1 MICPRCHA
9 PAPDAEPDCPSCG
22 AQMAE
27 SATVAIGRDAPTGFP
42 LPDLDGLTRLPSV
55 PLAGDAM
62 TRLPDA
68 VTGVRPSRNDDDGA
82 DAPTSLRGTVSD
94 EDASVTGGVASQPG
108 KDGGPL
114 AAGQAFG
121 PRYHIISLIGLGGM
135 GAVYQAWDAELDV
148 VVALKVIRPEVAAD
162 PEAARSL
169 ERRFKRELLLARQ
182 VTHSNV
188 VRIHDLGEI
197 GGVKYISMPFV
208 EGSDLASV
216 LQREE
221 KLSVARTLRIART
234 ALSGLVAAH
243 DAGVVHRDLKPANLM
258 ITEGD
263 NALIMDFGIARS
275 TGEADPRIA
284 ATERPGATSPRSYG
298 DTTVGQIVGTIE
310 YMAPEQAR
318 GEEADQRADIY
329 AFGLIL
335 YDMLLGRRRH
345 RHATTAVAE
354 LRERM
359 AQTPPSPR
367 SVDEAIPE
375 AVDAIVMRCLK
386 PDPAARFQTSAD
398 LVAAFDRLD
407 AVGKPLPSDKRLVH
421 LIVAGGLAIIVLM
434 FALSWIFVRPRPPAP
449 AKDPVP
455 VIIADFDNSVGDP
468 VFDGTLERALG
479 VAVEE
484 ASFITSYSR
493 TDAAKLATKLT
504 PGSTLTP
511 SMARLVAMR
520 EGVRVVL
527 AGRIERDGGG
537 YAVTLRAL
545 NPADGTQTW
554 GARAVSPSK
563 QGVLSAV
570 NRLAVDLRKS
580 LGDSPRAATA
590 ESLTSASLEAVQ
602 EYSNGQDLANAG
614 KHEEA
619 IAHYRSAVERD
630 PRFGRAYSGW
640 ATAAYYLG
648 RADEASTQWKKA
660 LALLD
665 GMTEREKYRT
675 LGAYYLGFAKNYEKA
690 IENYQSLVRLYPTD
704 LAGHNNLAFAYFNV
718 LDFGKA
724 KAEGDKARRLYPRNI
739 LIGNNYALYAMYA
752 GDFTGSAEQARKLI
766 EQDPSF
772 FKNYL
777 PLAVAALANGDVPG
791 ALDAY
796 QRMSA
801 TTSAGASLAAI
812 GLPDALLYA
821 GRFKDAEAE
830 LKRGIAADEKADKRE
845 PAAVKLVALGE
856 VYQAT
861 GRPEL
866 AAGAAKRA
874 AEMGKEEAALVPA
887 GRLLAQLGRSSEAM
901 AIASRL
907 SGKLE
912 PQSRAHGRIVEASVA
927 MQAGR
932 WADAIDALRG
942 AVKFADL
949 WLARYD
955 MGVAYVRAG
964 HEVEALAELDACS
977 KRRGEATALF
987 LDDTPTFRALAA
999 LPYWLGRAQEGAGQR
1014 AAALASYH
1022 AYLETHEGAPSD
1034 PLVVDARKRIQ

>member
-22 AQMAE
+22 TRLPEA
-27 SATVAIGRDAPTGFP
+27 VTGLSP
-42 LPDLDGLTRLPSV
+42 AGEALTRLPGAV
-55 PLAGDAM
+55 AEARPPGGNGGD
-62 TRLPDA
+62 
-68 VTGVRPSRNDDDGA
+68 V
-82 DAPTSLRGTVSD
+82 DAPTSLGGTDSD
-94 EDASVTGGVASQPG
+94 EDGGLTGGAGSRPQRET
-108 KDGGPL
+108 GPL
-114 AAGQAFG
+114 TPGQAFG

-135 GAVYQAWDAELDV
+135 GAVYQAWDSELDV

-208 EGSDLASV
+208 QGSDLSSV
-216 LQREE
+216 LQKEE
-221 KLSVARTLRIART
+221 KLSVARTLCVART

-243 DAGVVHRDLKPANLM
+243 AAGVVHRDLKPANLM

-284 ATERPGATSPRSYG
+284 ATDRPGAVGPRRHA

-335 YDMLLGRRRH
+335 YDTLLGRRRH
-345 RHATTAVAE
+345 TRATTAVAE

-359 AQTPPSPR
+359 AQLPPSPR
-367 SVDEAIPE
+367 SLDPAIPE
-375 AVDAIVMRCLK
+375 PVDAIVMHCLA
-386 PDPAARFQTSAD
+386 PDPAARFQTSAE

-407 AVGKPLPSDKRLVH
+407 AVGKPLPSDRRLVH
-421 LIVAGGLAIIVLM
+421 FIVAGGLAIIVIM

-449 AKDPVP
+449 ARDPVP
-455 VIIADFDNSVGDP
+455 VIIADFDNSVRDP
-468 VFDGTLERALG
+468 VFEGTLERALG

-493 TDAAKLATKLT
+493 TDALKMATKLT

-545 NPADGTQTW
+545 DPADGRQTW
-554 GARAVSPSK
+554 GAKATSPTK
-563 QGVLSAV
+563 EGVLAAV
-570 NRLAVDLRKS
+570 NRLAVDLRRT
-580 LGDSPRAATA
+580 LGDTPRVGTG
-590 ESLTSASLEAVQ
+590 ESLTSASLEAVR
-602 EYSNGQDLANAG
+602 EYSLGQDVANAG
-614 KHEEA
+614 RHEEA
-619 IAHYRSAVERD
+619 IAHYRAATERD
-630 PRFGRAYSGW
+630 PKFGRAYSGW
-640 ATAAYYLG
+640 ATAAYYSH
-648 RADEASTQWKKA
+648 RTDEAAAQWKRA

-665 GMTEREKYRT
+665 TMTEREKYRT
-675 LGAYYLGFAKNYEKA
+675 LGAYYLGFAKNYPKA
-690 IENYQSLVRLYPTD
+690 IENYSSLVRLYPTD

-718 LDFGKA
+718 LDFA
-724 KAEGDKARRLYPRNI
+724 KAREEGDKARRLYPRNA
-739 LIGNNYALYAMYA
+739 LIGNNSALYAMYA
-752 GDFTGSAEQARKLI
+752 GDFAGSAEQAKKLI
-766 EQDPSF
+766 EQDPAF

-777 PLAVAALANGDVPG
+777 PLAVAALDRGDVPA

-796 QRMSA
+796 QKMAA
-801 TTSAGASLAAI
+801 TGTVGASLAAI
-812 GLPDALLYA
+812 GFPDALMYG
-821 GRFKDAEAE
+821 GRLTDAETE
-830 LKRGIAADEKADKRE
+830 LKRGIAADEKAGNQE

-856 VYQAT
+856 VYEAT
-861 GRPEL
+861 GRAAL
-866 AAGAAKRA
+866 AAAA
-874 AEMGKEEAALVPA
+874 AERASRMAKDEAALVPA
-887 GRLLAQLGRSSEAM
+887 GRLLARLGRSAEAM
-901 AIASRL
+901 AIGNQL
-907 SGKLE
+907 SGRLE
-912 PQSRAHGRIVEASVA
+912 PQSRAHGKVVEANVA
-927 MQAGR
+927 MHAGR
-932 WADAIDALRG
+932 WADAIDGFRAAL
-942 AVKFADL
+942 KFADL
-949 WLARYD
+949 WIARND
-955 MGVAYVRAG
+955 MGIAYVRAG
-964 HEVEALAELDACS
+964 HEAEALPELEACV

-999 LPYWLGRAQEGAGQR
+999 LPYWLGRAQEGIGQQ
-1014 AAALASYH
+1014 AAALASYSTFLK
-1022 AYLETHEGAPSD
+1022 AREAASTD
-1034 PLVVDARKRIQ
+1034 PLVADARRRSRQ